1 MKKIIA
7 AMLSATV
14 ILSSG
19 QFMQQG
25 SSGPWSAASAIGET
39 RFDEAEFFV
48 MVGTYGGKYAQ
59 LRYFTKGA
67 DGEYSAEKVV
77 WENAP
82 KDLAYG
88 DVLTAEGKISM
99 ERVNPAQDPVNAMAY
114 YFRLSDSA
122 KLVKAGVCDK
132 FMELK
137 DLTVKSV
144 DYDGSSH
151 WSIRYTDGEKEY
163 YYGLSTY
170 GSSLDVDPIGCKAG
184 DVFTFAMLNGKV
196 VVPLAKKES
205 VSEVHKEPEYR
216 IVKLPDKVEYK
227 VGEYISLK
235 GIQIEVKK
243 GDEDPVVYT
252 YPDVAFAHDSNTPKA
267 PAVTLLTDFRGDTA
281 GTYTVSVCAAENVSF
296 TVKVTESNEAATF
309 HCTDCG
315 RDVPETEVV
324 SGPLRSICRDCYE
337 KGGYV
342 GTAAPHLNQEITA
355 TTTTTST
362 KPAENDQTIL
372 KGTKEMTLDD
382 VKELAKKGSQLDWSD
397 FSDYKGRDIGTGINI
412 WKFDIEN
419 GYALLVGGEPKRD
432 PYFILLSRN
441 DEEGIDIRESDAEA
455 FLNKTSDGN
464 FKGSTIETV
473 SDVIEYPKKTIYT
486 AGEALDLSGIA
497 VKCHSETFWHSENN
511 DEKYVIYG
519 EPYTVDNITLD
530 AKDAWVYDYR
540 GINASAVKG
549 DMFNTLKS
557 GTYPVAYGESY
568 QYGDKEIKFCNFMYE
583 VSIEPSSGKGD
594 TNCDGNADT
603 AAGIIK
609 ARVLDINEKTL
620 LLQSVSNCDDRYLL
634 FNEQINNDIT
644 PTAGMELDITYDGGM
659 FKLDS
664 VMTIGDVKK
673 VSVVSEKNEF
683 LKGDTNCDGGVD
695 MADAVLIMQALANP
709 NKFGEFNTE
718 FNYLT
723 ALGRLN
729 GDMNGDGLTVG
740 DSQAIQRK
748 LLGLDY
754 ESSEDM
760 PKLSNIVTIN
770 NDYFPNKGNSKEIG
784 ILLEFDSKEYPIALT
799 ASEGGFVIENNENS
813 TGKYTILGNTCE
825 VDKNVKLI
833 WEPLADYMTY
843 DYEFKFSPERLDIE
857 LLVEGI
863 DGDKRIELGK
873 IYITQV
879 ERTKFTASL
888 DAKVVSPYRSVI
900 AGKTFVYEKEGVGSD
915 FTITFNSDGTY
926 VYYEGVL
933 SSYIGAGTWK
943 VTDNIVLMTE
953 GVSKKVNNLK
963 INGSD
968 LVYIADASD
977 NFYYITV
984 KDGEKFSVQ
993 SLSAQLDKIRDQLS
1007 KFFASEK
1014 IDYTVISKDKMPE
1027 QFADQYVFIKV
1038 NTTDTSYA
1046 ALYGAFLKASD
1057 IDSSLIKSIPYKVD
1071 SDTELNKIRELLYC
1085 YILENNISAS
1095 VDPTDEEAD
1104 LINKTVLVKYADSS
1118 ETRSQLEDFLKEKNI
1133 DLNLVEFFAVE

>member
-14 ILSSG
+14 IFSSG
-19 QFMQQG
+19 TFMQQG
-25 SSGPWSAASAIGET
+25 SSGPWSSASAVGET

-114 YFRLSDSA
+114 YFRLNDSA
-122 KLVKAGVCDK
+122 KLVKAGVCDD

-205 VSEVHKEPEYR
+205 ASEEHKEPEYR

-243 GDEDPVVYT
+243 GDGEPVVYT
-252 YPDVAFAHDSNTPKA
+252 WPDVAFAHDSNTPKA
-267 PAVTLLTDFRGDTA
+267 PAVILLTDYRGDTA
-281 GTYTVSVCAAENVSF
+281 GIYTVSVCAAEDVSF

-362 KPAENDQTIL
+362 KPAENDHTIL
-372 KGTKEMTLDD
+372 KGTKKMTLDD

-412 WKFDIEN
+412 WKFDIED

-455 FLNKTSDGN
+455 FLNKTSDGT

-473 SDVIEYPKKTIYT
+473 SDVIEYPKKTVYT

-511 DEKYVIYG
+511 DERYVIYG

-540 GINASAVKG
+540 GINAAAVKG

-583 VSIEPSSGKGD
+583 VSIEPNSGKGD

-609 ARVLDINEKTL
+609 ATVLDINDKSL
-620 LLQSVSNCDDRYLL
+620 LLQSVSNCSERYLL
-634 FNEQINNDIT
+634 LNEQIKGDIT
-644 PTAGMELDITYDGGM
+644 PTVGMSLEITYDGGM
-659 FKLDS
+659 FNL
-664 VMTIGDVKK
+664 VPILMIGNVKK
-673 VSVVSEKNEF
+673 VSVVSEKTEF
-683 LKGDTNCDGGVD
+683 LKGDANCDGGVD

-709 NKFGEFNTE
+709 NKYGEFSTE
-718 FNYLT
+718 YNYLT

-729 GDMNGDGLTVG
+729 GDMDGGGITVG
-740 DSQAIQRK
+740 DAQAIQLK
-748 LLGLDY
+748 LLGLD
-754 ESSEDM
+754 
-760 PKLSNIVTIN
+760 N
-770 NDYFPNKGNSKEIG
+770 GEIT
-784 ILLEFDSKEYPIALT
+784 DS
-799 ASEGGFVIENNENS
+799 
-813 TGKYTILGNTCE
+813 
-825 VDKNVKLI
+825 D
-833 WEPLADYMTY
+833 
-843 DYEFKFSPERLDIE
+843 
-857 LLVEGI
+857 
-863 DGDKRIELGK
+863 
-873 IYITQV
+873 
-879 ERTKFTASL
+879 
-888 DAKVVSPYRSVI
+888 RSAI
-900 AGKTFVYEKEGVGSD
+900 AGKTFSYEKGGCGGE
-915 FTITFNSDGTY
+915 FTITFNEDGTY
-926 VYYEGVL
+926 TYYEGSL
-933 SSYIGAGTWK
+933 SSYIGGGEWEIKDDT
-943 VTDNIVLMTE
+943 VIMTE
-953 GVSKKVNNLK
+953 KYYTPKKINHLK

-968 LVYIADASD
+968 LIFIADGSD
-977 NFYYITV
+977 NFDYIKV
-984 KDGEKFSVQ
+984 KDGEKFCKQ
-993 SLSAQLDKIRDQLS
+993 SAEAKLKKIRQQLS
-1007 KFFASEK
+1007 DFFTEEK
-1014 IDYTVISKDKMPE
+1014 IDYTVIPREKMPE
-1027 QFADQYVFIKV
+1027 QFADKYVFIRV
-1038 NTTDTSYA
+1038 NPADTGYA
-1046 ALYGAFLKASD
+1046 ARYGKFLKDSG
-1057 IDSSLIKSIPYKVD
+1057 IDSSLIKSIPYKID
-1071 SDTELNKIRELLYC
+1071 CDTELNKIRTLLYC
-1085 YILENNISAS
+1085 YILENNINAS
-1095 VDPTDEEAD
+1095 VDPTDEKAD
-1104 LINKTVLVKYADSS
+1104 LINKTVLVKYADS
-1118 ETRSQLEDFLKEKNI
+1118 EKTRKQLENFLKENNI
-1133 DLNLVEFFAVE
+1133 DLNLVEFFSVE